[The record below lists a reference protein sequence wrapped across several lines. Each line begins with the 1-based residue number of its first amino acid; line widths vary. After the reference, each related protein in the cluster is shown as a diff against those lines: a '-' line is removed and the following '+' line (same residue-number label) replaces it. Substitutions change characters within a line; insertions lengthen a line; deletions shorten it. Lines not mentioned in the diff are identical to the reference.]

1 MAVTGGNTG
10 LKRLKN
16 HYRLVVMNED
26 TFEEVVAFKMNRGS
40 VYVSLSILFVVL
52 VGLTIALIAFTPLKF
67 YIPGYGVAAQAKD
80 YEALKMKADSFEHT
94 LILNEQYINNIEK
107 VLKGDVKG
115 TDTTSLKVNST
126 DVIPLDKIKNDKRKK

>member
-1 MAVTGGNTG
+1 M
-10 LKRLKN
+10 KRLKN

-67 YIPGYGVAAQAKD
+67 YIPGYGVATQAKD
-80 YEALKMKADSFEHT
+80 YEALKMKVDSFEHT
-94 LILNEQYINNIEK
+94 LILNEQYINSIEK
-107 VLKGDVKG
+107 VLKGNVRG

-126 DVIPLDKIKNDKRKK
+126 DVIPLDKIKKDKRKK